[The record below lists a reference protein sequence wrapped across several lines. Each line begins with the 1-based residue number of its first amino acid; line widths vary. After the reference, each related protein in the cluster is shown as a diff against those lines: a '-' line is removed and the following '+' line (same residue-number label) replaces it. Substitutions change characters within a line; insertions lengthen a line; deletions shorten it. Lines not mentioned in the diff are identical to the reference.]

1 MDKYSVG
8 TPTFSQTG
16 PSLGSKER
24 LQTAEE
30 EQWLAELDLLTR
42 FNEANSRFIKTTR
55 PRLTRIVTTKHVDKL
70 IVQSIRLRI
79 TKTDDAGKSA

>member
-1 MDKYSVG
+1 M
-8 TPTFSQTG
+8 
-16 PSLGSKER
+16 ER
-24 LQTAEE
+24 KVRSETAEE
-30 EQWLAELDLLTR
+30 EQWMAELDLLTR

-79 TKTDDAGKSA
+79 TKTDDTGKSA